1 MNHAIPRQQA
11 QRNGRV
17 QQEYPVD
24 YWLLV
29 PILILVS
36 LGVIM
41 VGSASIAVAE
51 SMGMSS
57 AHYLIRH
64 LMYIFLGLILATGA
78 RLIPVS
84 LMEKTSQLMFP
95 LALLALLLV
104 FIPGIGHTVNGST
117 RWLKLGF
124 MTFQVV
130 EAVKI
135 MFIIYVASYQF
146 FARVGMPQTS
156 PSGALIDPG
165 LDLNMEGGMA
175 EHVKDLV
182 ILTTGVHVRVTTRR
196 T

>member
-64 LMYIFLGLILATGA
+64 LMYIFLGLIL
-78 RLIPVS
+78 
-84 LMEKTSQLMFP
+84 
-95 LALLALLLV
+95 
-104 FIPGIGHTVNGST
+104 
-117 RWLKLGF
+117 
-124 MTFQVV
+124 
-130 EAVKI
+130 
-135 MFIIYVASYQF
+135 
-146 FARVGMPQTS
+146 
-156 PSGALIDPG
+156 
-165 LDLNMEGGMA
+165 
-175 EHVKDLV
+175 
-182 ILTTGVHVRVTTRR
+182 
-196 T
+196 